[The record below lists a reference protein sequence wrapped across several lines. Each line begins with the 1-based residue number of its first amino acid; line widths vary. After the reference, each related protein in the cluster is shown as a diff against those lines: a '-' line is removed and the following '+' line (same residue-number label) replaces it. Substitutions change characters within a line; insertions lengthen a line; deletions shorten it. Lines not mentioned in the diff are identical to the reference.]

1 MDASHIVVGVLT
13 AVTLAL
19 LVWIEM
25 RSRRQRAAER
35 AAESAATADVPQGK
49 GKI

>member
-25 RSRRQRAAER
+25 RSRRQRAAE
-35 AAESAATADVPQGK
+35 TAGTTDVPQGK